1 MAKIYP
7 LFSSSKGN
15 AEFIGT
21 EKGGIL
27 IDCGVSYKRLLRSLE
42 CHNIPLSAIQGVFIT
57 HEHCDHTAGL
67 KMLTKHN
74 NNITVYGQRYT
85 LQNLCS
91 KDKISPDA
99 RLVDITGSTVSCGNC
114 EVTCFDT
121 PHDTVQS
128 CGYRIR
134 TYDYKLCAVCTDL
147 GHITETVSN
156 ALTDCKFVLI
166 ESNYDEKTLQ
176 NGSYPQYLKERIM
189 SDNGHLSN
197 DSCGWIVQRLVNTG
211 TTHILLGHLSQE
223 NNTPYT
229 ADSTVQKYLSEFK
242 RGKDYVMGVAPV
254 ESEGV
259 SVIF

>member
-1 MAKIYP
+1 MARIYP

-27 IDCGVSYKRLLRSLE
+27 IDCGVSYKRLLNSLKR
-42 CHNIPLSAIQGVFIT
+42 HNIPLSAVHGVFIT
-57 HEHCDHTAGL
+57 HEHCDHISGL
-67 KMLTKHN
+67 KMLTKN
-74 NNITVYGQRYT
+74 NNITVYGQKYT
-85 LQNLCS
+85 LQNLCI

-99 RLVDITGSTVSCGNC
+99 KIVELTGKAVSCGDC
-114 EVTCFDT
+114 EITCFDT

-128 CGYRIR
+128 CGYKVR
-134 TYDYKLCAVCTDL
+134 TYDDKLCAVCTDL
-147 GHITETVSN
+147 GNITETVYN
-156 ALTDCKFVLI
+156 ALIDCRLVMI
-166 ESNYDEKTLQ
+166 ESNYDVKMLK
-176 NGSYPQYLKERIM
+176 NGVYPQQLKERIM

-197 DSCGWIVQRLVNTG
+197 NSCGWIVQRLISSG

-223 NNTPYT
+223 NNTPDL

-242 RGKDYVMGVAPV
+242 RGKDYLMGVAPV

-259 SVIF
+259 NVIF